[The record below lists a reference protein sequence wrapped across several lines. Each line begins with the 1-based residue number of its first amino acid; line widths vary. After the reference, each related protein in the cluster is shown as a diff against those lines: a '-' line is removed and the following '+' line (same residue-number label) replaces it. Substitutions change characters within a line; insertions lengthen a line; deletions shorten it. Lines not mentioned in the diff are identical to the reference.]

1 MSNEQDNRSF
11 RFMPSKKWFA
21 NENRPEPFID
31 GSTIPEAY
39 LKACARLG
47 SKYISDAD
55 AILGELDY
63 AKSRV
68 VTLLIAD
75 SVKNIKAER
84 IGIFMPS
91 LAATDHLLVGC
102 IMAKKVPVPLNW
114 TLGRKSLE
122 HVLKSAELTTILTSK
137 KVWSRMDNVPK
148 DLFEDKLLFLED
160 ILKAGATPW
169 VFDLACMDRR
179 VQGIRDDLRIGAGV
193 MEHLFLNGHSA
204 CLQGTVYTRPLIQR
218 IRHVHHIVLKIIK
231 APEFNCHTQH
241 PPSRPMSTE
250 LCTAGWPC
258 HRQVGCN
265 LYRIPPA

>member
-31 GSTIPEAY
+31 GKTIPEAY

-75 SVKNIKAER
+75 SVKSIKAER

-102 IMAKKVPVPLNW
+102 IMAGKVPVPLNW

-137 KVWSRMDNVPK
+137 KVWSRMERTSVGSHHRQTAC
-148 DLFEDKLLFLED
+148 DKRL
-160 ILKAGATPW
+160 
-169 VFDLACMDRR
+169 VFDRIQAC
-179 VQGIRDDLRIGAGV
+179 V
-193 MEHLFLNGHSA
+193 
-204 CLQGTVYTRPLIQR
+204 
-218 IRHVHHIVLKIIK
+218 
-231 APEFNCHTQH
+231 
-241 PPSRPMSTE
+241 
-250 LCTAGWPC
+250 
-258 HRQVGCN
+258 
-265 LYRIPPA
+265 